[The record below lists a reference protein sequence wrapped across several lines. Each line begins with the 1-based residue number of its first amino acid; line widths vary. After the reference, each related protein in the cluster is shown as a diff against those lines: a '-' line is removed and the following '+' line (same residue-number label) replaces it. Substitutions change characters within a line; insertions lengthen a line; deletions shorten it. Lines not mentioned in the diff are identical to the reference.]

1 MPLLLPPQ
9 EPATETPHLESLYFM
24 LFMATPN
31 SVCVLCMDG
40 CSVWACV
47 AMDREMKMF
56 HHQFYEPHY
65 SGPWQ
70 REAETGVMDTLDT
83 AIRSSSI

>member
-1 MPLLLPPQ
+1 
-9 EPATETPHLESLYFM
+9 
-24 LFMATPN
+24 MATPN
-31 SVCVLCMDG
+31 SVCVLCIDG

-83 AIRSSSI
+83 AMRYVQGPFSNNINGNSISSRNDFQKLLTH